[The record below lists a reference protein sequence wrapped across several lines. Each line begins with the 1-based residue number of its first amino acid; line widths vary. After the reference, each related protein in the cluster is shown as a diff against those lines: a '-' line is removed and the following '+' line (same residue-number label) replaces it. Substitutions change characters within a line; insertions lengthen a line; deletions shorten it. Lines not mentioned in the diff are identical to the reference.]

1 MGVECGYTT
10 EFAGEYTMISPAKP
24 GTGCYED
31 FRRKKRARSF
41 KDDLIITDT
50 SGVEYKQPR
59 T

>member
-31 FRRKKRARSF
+31 FQRKKRAL
-41 KDDLIITDT
+41 KDDLIVTDT